1 MNKGLLGKILI
12 CTISFSAALCAYLN
26 ARNDVT
32 KLMIELPR
40 LSKELTL
47 IEEQNTILRYKVE
60 QFENPAHLLNLLKT
74 AEYASLLSGGNSEII
89 AIKKEVEE
97 KVEQSQRAKGFFRKT
112 LIGTGVR

>member
-12 CTISFSAALCAYLN
+12 CTVSFSAALCAYLN

-40 LSKELTL
+40 LSKELSL
-47 IEEQNTILRYKVE
+47 IDEQNTILRYKVE
-60 QFENPAHLLNLLKT
+60 QFENPAYLLNLLRT
-74 AEYASLLSGGNSEII
+74 SEYASLLSGGSFEVI
-89 AIKKEVEE
+89 AIKKDEEV
-97 KVEQSQRAKGFFRKT
+97 KEQMSQKAKGVFPKT